1 MPLETAA
8 EVLGLDGSMSRCID
22 GFQPRTQQQEMAEA
36 VEKTIADYGTLI
48 CEAGTGTGKT
58 FAYLVPALLS
68 GQKVVVSTGTK
79 NLQDQLFQKDL
90 PLVRKALSVPVQTAL
105 LKGRS
110 NYLCLYRLAVTEQEG
125 RFASK
130 EMTHQLRMVREWSG
144 RTSSGDITE
153 FLDIGEDSPLWP
165 MVTSTTDN
173 CLGSECPSFNDCHV
187 MKARRDAGSA
197 DVVVVN
203 HHLLM
208 ADMVLREDGFGELLP
223 SANAYIIDEAH
234 QLPEIATNFFG
245 LTLSGRQLIELAK
258 DTIAEFHTS
267 AGDSKS
273 LVKMADALEYAVR
286 DFRLVLGNEGQRQPW
301 SQACRDARV
310 EERLDELHDAMV
322 ALRDELERLAERSK
336 GLENCLE
343 RCDLLLSRIELFQG
357 EQKGDQVYWLDV
369 YSKSFVLCCTPLSV
383 AEPFQ
388 KRMQENKAA
397 WIFTSATLSVAGRF
411 DHYADQLGLQ
421 EAQTAQWDSPFDFR
435 SHALFYAPP
444 DMPEPNSPQYVE
456 AVVEAAIPVLE
467 ASRGRAFL
475 LFTSHRALKRAAELL
490 QGRIDYPMLVQGD
503 YPRSELLRLFRE
515 KGNAVLLG
523 TGSFWEGIDV
533 RGEALS
539 CVIIDKLPFAAPDDP
554 VLQARADA
562 LRAKG
567 GNPFMDFQVPQA
579 VITLKQGVG
588 RLIRD
593 VNDRGV
599 MVLCDPRLIS
609 KPYGQ
614 VFLNSLPGMLR
625 TRKIELVERFF
636 AAEQRH
642 AKELVNL

>member
-1 MPLETAA
+1 MPIETSAD
-8 EVLGLDGSMSRCID
+8 VLGLDGGMARCIE
-22 GFQPRTQQQEMAEA
+22 GFRPRSQQQEMATA
-36 VEKTIADYGTLI
+36 VEESIAQYQNLI

-68 GQKVVVSTGTK
+68 GQKVIISTGTK

-90 PLVRKALSVPVQTAL
+90 PLVRKALQVPVQAAL

-110 NYLCLYRLAVTEQEG
+110 NYLCIYRLAVTEQEG
-125 RFASK
+125 RFASR
-130 EMTHQLRMVREWSG
+130 EMLHQLRMVREWAG
-144 RTSSGDITE
+144 RTDSGDITE
-153 FLDIGEDSPLWP
+153 FLDIGEESPMWP
-165 MVTSTTDN
+165 MVTSTADN

-187 MKARRDAGSA
+187 VNARRNASEA
-197 DVVVVN
+197 DIVVVN

-223 SANAYIIDEAH
+223 SANVYIIDEAH

-245 LTLSGRQLIELAK
+245 QNLSGRQLIELAK
-258 DTIAEFHTS
+258 DTVAEFHSS
-267 AGDSKS
+267 AGDSKT
-273 LVKMADALEYAVR
+273 LLKAADVLEYAVR
-286 DFRLVLGNEGQRQPW
+286 DFRLVLSNEGQRQPW
-301 SQACRDARV
+301 YKARQGAHVETRLEELDDALVSLR
-310 EERLDELHDAMV
+310 EELNQ
-322 ALRDELERLAERSK
+322 LAERSK

-343 RCDLLLSRIELFQG
+343 RCEVLVQRVSMFLMGPQT
-357 EQKGDQVYWLDV
+357 DQVYWLDV

-388 KRMQENKAA
+388 KRMNEHKST
-397 WIFTSATLSVAGRF
+397 WIFTSATLAVAGRF
-411 DHYADQLGLQ
+411 NHYADQLGLQ
-421 EAQTAQWDSPFDFR
+421 ETKTALWDSPFDYR

-444 DMPEPNSPQYVE
+444 DMPQPNSPDYVE
-456 AVVEAAIPVLE
+456 AVVAAAMPVLA
-467 ASRGRAFL
+467 ASRGRAFI
-475 LFTSHRALKRAAELL
+475 LFTSHRSLKRAAELL
-490 QGRIDYPMLVQGD
+490 QGKLDYPMLVQGE
-503 YPRSELLRLFRE
+503 YPRSELLRRFRE

-554 VLQARADA
+554 VLQARAEA

-567 GNPFMDFQVPQA
+567 GNPFMDIQVPQA
-579 VITLKQGVG
+579 VIALKQGVG

-593 VNDRGV
+593 VDDRGV
-599 MVLCDPRLIS
+599 MVLCDPRLVT

-614 VFLNSLPGMLR
+614 VFLNSLPCMLR
-625 TRKIELVERFF
+625 TQKIELVERFF
-636 AAEQRH
+636 VAEQRH
-642 AKELVNL
+642 LEKSNC

>member
-1 MPLETAA
+1 MPIETSAD
-8 EVLGLDGSMSRCID
+8 VLGLDGGMARCID
-22 GFQPRTQQQEMAEA
+22 GFRPRSQQQEMATA
-36 VEKTIADYGTLI
+36 VEESIAQYQNLI

-68 GQKVVVSTGTK
+68 GQKVIISTGTK

-90 PLVRKALSVPVQTAL
+90 PLVRKALQVPVQTAL

-110 NYLCLYRLAVTEQEG
+110 NYLCLYRMEVTEQEG
-125 RFASK
+125 RFASR
-130 EMTHQLRMVREWSG
+130 EMIHQLRMVREWAG
-144 RTSSGDITE
+144 RTDSGDITE
-153 FLDIGEDSPLWP
+153 FLDIGEESPLWP
-165 MVTSTTDN
+165 MVTSTADN
-173 CLGSECPSFNDCHV
+173 CLGSECPSFSDCHV
-187 MKARRDAGSA
+187 VNARRNANEA
-197 DVVVVN
+197 DIIVVN

-234 QLPEIATNFFG
+234 QLPEIASNFFG
-245 LTLSGRQLIELAK
+245 QNLSGRQLIELAK
-258 DTIAEFHTS
+258 DTVAEFHSS
-267 AGDSKS
+267 AADSKT
-273 LVKMADALEYAVR
+273 LLKAADVLEYAVR
-286 DFRLVLGNEGQRQPW
+286 DFRLTLSNEGQRQPW
-301 SQACRDARV
+301 HKARQGTHVETRLEELEDA
-310 EERLDELHDAMV
+310 LV
-322 ALRDELERLAERSK
+322 ALREELNELAERSK

-343 RCDLLLSRIELFQG
+343 RCEVLVQRVGMFLQG
-357 EQKGDQVYWLDV
+357 PQADQVYWLDV

-388 KRMQENKAA
+388 KRMSEQKAT
-397 WIFTSATLSVAGRF
+397 WVFTSATLAVAGRF
-411 DHYADQLGLQ
+411 SHYADQLGLQ
-421 EAQTAQWDSPFDFR
+421 DTKTALWDSPFDYR

-444 DMPEPNSPQYVE
+444 DMPQPNSPDYVE
-456 AVVEAAIPVLE
+456 AVVKAAMPVLA
-467 ASRGRAFL
+467 ASRGRAFI

-490 QGRIDYPMLVQGD
+490 QGKLDYPMLVQGE
-503 YPRSELLRLFRE
+503 YPRSELLRRFRE

-554 VLQARADA
+554 VLQARAEA
-562 LRAKG
+562 LRVKG
-567 GNPFMDFQVPQA
+567 GNPFMEIQVPQA
-579 VITLKQGVG
+579 VIALKQGVG

-593 VNDRGV
+593 VDDRGV
-599 MVLCDPRLIS
+599 MMLCDPRLVT

-636 AAEQRH
+636 ATEKRLLAENS
-642 AKELVNL
+642 E